1 MKENNKIWLRYII
14 CFGLIAILCYLF
26 PYTGDDWAWGSK
38 IGIDRLNN
46 WFENY
51 NGRYV
56 GNLIVL
62 AMTRSNLLKA
72 VIMSFCLTGIVALCE
87 YIFKRKWVFYV
98 SCVALVLIP
107 KLILRQAVVWTAGY
121 ANYVTSMFFT
131 LLFIAYVYP
140 IFQETMPRRKV
151 WHCLPLFVLAVI
163 NALIVEHLTIYNVVL
178 ACGVLVYTICV
189 HRKVVASHVAYL
201 IGSVAGAAYMFSNSA
216 YHTIANNQDQ
226 YRQMAEGGVIS
237 RAFDNYVN
245 EIAKHLCLNNCWMNL
260 AIVIVCAMIYKKI
273 YSDVNKQKCVISKNL
288 SDSYGRIYDM
298 VFVVVLWHQYI
309 CKTEPVIIF

>member
-87 YIFKRKWVFYV
+87 YIFKRKNTYYENGLHLLSVFIRSCSLDFAYFYSVFLCFCNLVLSELWFLIISYPGQRYEIFISLYVFY
-98 SCVALVLIP
+98 L
-107 KLILRQAVVWTAGY
+107 KKFILH
-121 ANYVTSMFFT
+121 SF
-131 LLFIAYVYP
+131 
-140 IFQETMPRRKV
+140 
-151 WHCLPLFVLAVI
+151 
-163 NALIVEHLTIYNVVL
+163 LTIQTCRL
-178 ACGVLVYTICV
+178 LTSI
-189 HRKVVASHVAYL
+189 R
-201 IGSVAGAAYMFSNSA
+201 
-216 YHTIANNQDQ
+216 Q
-226 YRQMAEGGVIS
+226 YQT
-237 RAFDNYVN
+237 F
-245 EIAKHLCLNNCWMNL
+245 
-260 AIVIVCAMIYKKI
+260 
-273 YSDVNKQKCVISKNL
+273 
-288 SDSYGRIYDM
+288 
-298 VFVVVLWHQYI
+298 
-309 CKTEPVIIF
+309 EPF

>member
-62 AMTRSNLLKA
+62 AITRSNLLKA

-107 KLILRQAVVWTAGY
+107 KLIFRQAVVWTAGHPLRCCI
-121 ANYVTSMFFT
+121 ACRISLKRMWFMPMSAPVCSAPAQT
-131 LLFIAYVYP
+131 LP
-140 IFQETMPRRKV
+140 PS
-151 WHCLPLFVLAVI
+151 P
-163 NALIVEHLTIYNVVL
+163 
-178 ACGVLVYTICV
+178 
-189 HRKVVASHVAYL
+189 
-201 IGSVAGAAYMFSNSA
+201 
-216 YHTIANNQDQ
+216 
-226 YRQMAEGGVIS
+226 
-237 RAFDNYVN
+237 
-245 EIAKHLCLNNCWMNL
+245 
-260 AIVIVCAMIYKKI
+260 
-273 YSDVNKQKCVISKNL
+273 
-288 SDSYGRIYDM
+288 
-298 VFVVVLWHQYI
+298 
-309 CKTEPVIIF
+309 

>member
-38 IGIDRLNN
+38 IGVDRLNN

-87 YIFKRKWVFYV
+87 YIFKKKMGFYV

-107 KLILRQAVVWTAGY
+107 KLIFSSGRCMDGRLCKLR
-121 ANYVTSMFFT
+121 N
-131 LLFIAYVYP
+131 L
-140 IFQETMPRRKV
+140 
-151 WHCLPLFVLAVI
+151 
-163 NALIVEHLTIYNVVL
+163 NVF
-178 ACGVLVYTICV
+178 
-189 HRKVVASHVAYL
+189 H
-201 IGSVAGAAYMFSNSA
+201 
-216 YHTIANNQDQ
+216 
-226 YRQMAEGGVIS
+226 
-237 RAFDNYVN
+237 
-245 EIAKHLCLNNCWMNL
+245 
-260 AIVIVCAMIYKKI
+260 IVIYSVCLSYFSGDNATKKKFGI
-273 YSDVNKQKCVISKNL
+273 VCRSLC
-288 SDSYGRIYDM
+288 
-298 VFVVVLWHQYI
+298 
-309 CKTEPVIIF
+309 

>member
-107 KLILRQAVVWTAGY
+107 KLIFRQAVVWTAGY

-226 YRQMAEGGVIS
+226 YRQNAEGVVIN

-245 EIAKHLCLNNCWMNL
+245 
-260 AIVIVCAMIYKKI
+260 
-273 YSDVNKQKCVISKNL
+273 
-288 SDSYGRIYDM
+288 
-298 VFVVVLWHQYI
+298 
-309 CKTEPVIIF
+309 